1 MHTIIF
7 LENEFNVSMLPES
20 VTRSYEIVPVR
31 FEAATTENEIEPA
44 LRRALS
50 EKEKEFAAEEVLFIA
65 STDSSIRAAKNLGL
79 AVAAYANPLFPGQ
92 KFEGVGMVIE
102 GFDEVDDVFLDRIYR
117 RERGLPWEIA
127 QTKRC
132 IIREIALSDLPELIR
147 LYEQNNDFVEPLLPP
162 EEERIYEENYIA
174 NMYGYYGYGMWLI
187 TEKTTGKVIGR
198 AGLEHRD
205 FDGVTELELGYLIAS
220 EWRKKGI
227 AYEVCR
233 EIISYA
239 KDNLGFQRINAV
251 VDPKNTAS
259 LALLE
264 KLNFTYLEDISIQN
278 RIMKRYVL
286 LFTKK
291 S

>member
-1 MHTIIF
+1 
-7 LENEFNVSMLPES
+7 
-20 VTRSYEIVPVR
+20 
-31 FEAATTENEIEPA
+31 
-44 LRRALS
+44 
-50 EKEKEFAAEEVLFIA
+50 
-65 STDSSIRAAKNLGL
+65 
-79 AVAAYANPLFPGQ
+79 
-92 KFEGVGMVIE
+92 
-102 GFDEVDDVFLDRIYR
+102 
-117 RERGLPWEIA
+117 
-127 QTKRC
+127 
-132 IIREIALSDLPELIR
+132 
-147 LYEQNNDFVEPLLPP
+147 
-162 EEERIYEENYIA
+162 
-174 NMYGYYGYGMWLI
+174 MYGYYGYGMWLI

-278 RIMKRYVL
+278 RIMKSYVL